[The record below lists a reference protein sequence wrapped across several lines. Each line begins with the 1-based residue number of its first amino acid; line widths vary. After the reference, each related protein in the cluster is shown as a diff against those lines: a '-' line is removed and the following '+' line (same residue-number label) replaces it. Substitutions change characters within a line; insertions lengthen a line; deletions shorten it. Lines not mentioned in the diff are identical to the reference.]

1 MKRLDIII
9 RNIKK
14 ICCTQKIHLVV
25 DDSEDLLTNKIKEES
40 IEKDDKKKKRI
51 MLVATLDTCVI

>member
-1 MKRLDIII
+1 LDIII

-14 ICCTQKIHLVV
+14 ICYTHKVHLVV

-40 IEKDDKKKKRI
+40 IENDDKKKKRI